1 MNYKQ
6 LSIRMDARV
15 YNVLQRKALV
25 QKCSMNKI
33 VLDIIDRDLAEETR
47 VALHLKSESA
57 MKREVRFVGEKIAEL
72 FLSALPADRRPAVE
86 AIREQIAKGVQ
97 DEV

>member
-47 VALHLKSESA
+47 VALHLKSE
-57 MKREVRFVGEKIAEL
+57 G
-72 FLSALPADRRPAVE
+72 AVVD
-86 AIREQIAKGVQ
+86 KH
-97 DEV
+97 